1 LIQSANPSVVRRTD
15 GKHRE
20 LRYDTLLIGTGAR
33 PVRPG
38 IEGIDLPGV
47 FPLHTMEDSF
57 ATRSFLELKQPKSA
71 IIVGAGYIGLEMA
84 DPLTHRGIQVTVASR
99 TKAVLATVDSQ
110 YGKLIEAEL
119 EKHGVKV
126 WNGVDVNLIRSVGD
140 QLLVSGNQ
148 GFSEAG
154 DLVLVGVGVRPNSE
168 LGARVGVMTGT
179 KGALCVDRHMATNL
193 SDVYTAGDCV
203 ETWHRLLGRYT
214 YLPLGTTAHKQGR
227 IAAENVVGRNRACLN
242 QQGCVEITIRLG

>member
-119 EKHGVKV
+119 EKHGVRF
-126 WNGVDVNLIRSVGD
+126 GMGSMSIRSD
-140 QLLVSGNQ
+140 LWEISSLFLVIRVSQRQ
-148 GFSEAG
+148 GISFWSAWVSVQIVS
-154 DLVLVGVGVRPNSE
+154 LVPG
-168 LGARVGVMTGT
+168 
-179 KGALCVDRHMATNL
+179 
-193 SDVYTAGDCV
+193 
-203 ETWHRLLGRYT
+203 
-214 YLPLGTTAHKQGR
+214 
-227 IAAENVVGRNRACLN
+227 
-242 QQGCVEITIRLG
+242 